1 MNGTSNIFEI
11 RENFIFPGERE
22 IFETK
27 MNNDFAP
34 TNFSFP
40 SETEG
45 PPPLKKN
52 WR

>member
-1 MNGTSNIFEI
+1 MAQMNGTSNIFEI

-34 TNFSFP
+34 TPEKISQ
-40 SETEG
+40 
-45 PPPLKKN
+45 
-52 WR
+52 